1 MVRPAA
7 AVSVLLLALAT
18 AALAGSSD
26 GASSCTAPWSLRGMR
41 PALKAA
47 KLQVT
52 PKYKKFIRNLV
63 DFCSQEFYRKSKAI
77 EFVIDGNSH
86 RSELRFNAEW
96 STNSARTRRLRGR
109 MQLPAPGRTVEQFT
123 WMQVHGGEAAGVPLL
138 RLYWLR
144 SGKRNGKTRRD
155 ALLAAVRLNTKKKG
169 SGNTKM
175 IYLGQR
181 PDGPFDANI
190 RVKKN
195 TLKVLIMGKTR
206 VNERVSYW
214 SKYQNYFKAG
224 VYIQKSKEPVTV
236 RIFSLREYS

>member
-1 MVRPAA
+1 M
-7 AVSVLLLALAT
+7 
-18 AALAGSSD
+18 
-26 GASSCTAPWSLRGMR
+26 
-41 PALKAA
+41 
-47 KLQVT
+47 T

-169 SGNTKM
+169 TPRWGALYEGGGGGRTRPWR
-175 IYLGQR
+175 LALAGGHGTTRVGLARREVTARR
-181 PDGPFDANI
+181 PDSGEQRHGRGGKSTAMRVVGGP
-190 RVKKN
+190 V
-195 TLKVLIMGKTR
+195 
-206 VNERVSYW
+206 
-214 SKYQNYFKAG
+214 
-224 VYIQKSKEPVTV
+224 
-236 RIFSLREYS
+236 